1 MALGSVDTSGAT
13 IYYKQARKVTN
24 SSSWQDMRRVIRESI
39 GLIGF
44 WMTLRYLLIY
54 GLSYKP
60 FNDRRFDN
68 AHGTDTSGLVPTSE
82 LDIEDAATKWQSNLY
97 LASPP
102 RVTRHI
108 IDSLAIDP
116 GQYCFV
122 DYGSGKGRVVLTAAT
137 YPFRKVIGVEISR
150 TLHATAEQNVQ
161 RYRGEPLVSEV
172 ELWCGDAREFP
183 LPSGNLVLHMYHPFG
198 PDILRDMLSKILAAA
213 NTEPGRRIVLPYL
226 FSIGVSK
233 AVLQEFPAFRLLRDE
248 LCVNNLY
255 RWTLYECCPA
265 EISP

>member
-1 MALGSVDTSGAT
+1 MSNSASWRDTG
-13 IYYKQARKVTN
+13 
-24 SSSWQDMRRVIRESI
+24 RVIRESI

-60 FNDRRFDN
+60 FNDRSFDK

-82 LDIEDAATKWQSNLY
+82 LDIDDSATKWQSNLY
-97 LASPP
+97 LGSPP

-108 IDSLAIDP
+108 IDSLAIEAS
-116 GQYCFV
+116 QYTFI
-122 DYGSGKGRVVLTAAT
+122 DYGSGKGRVLFTAAT

-150 TLHATAEQNVQ
+150 ALHVAAEQNLR
-161 RYRGEPLVSEV
+161 RYKGKALLSEI
-172 ELWCGDAREFP
+172 ELWCGDARQFP
-183 LPSGNLVLHMYHPFG
+183 LPSGNVVLHMYHPFG
-198 PDILRDMLSKILAAA
+198 PDILRDMLGKIQIAAES
-213 NTEPGRRIVLPYL
+213 EPGRRVLLPYL

-233 AVLQEFPAFRLLRDE
+233 AVFQEFPAFRLLRDE

-265 EISP
+265 ELPAGSIQ